1 MKIFSTVMA
10 SVLISILA
18 SCASI
23 PPEAVTLNA
32 EVSVGVN
39 KMYLS
44 QISLVNLYFETQQT
58 SLDKA
63 SESAIDRYFSIIT
76 PSDDT
81 EISFSGVQLEDISG
95 DVVALVEKSN
105 AAKAELEKIRIKI
118 IKDLETNYL
127 NINSGITTVSGL
139 LQSAVSVK
147 EASSE
152 AYSKLNAAT
161 GGAID
166 LEQIFTSLDSI
177 VADAGDNIE
186 SAEATLQ
193 KLEALS
199 N

>member
-1 MKIFSTVMA
+1 
-10 SVLISILA
+10 
-18 SCASI
+18 
-23 PPEAVTLNA
+23 
-32 EVSVGVN
+32 
-39 KMYLS
+39 
-44 QISLVNLYFETQQT
+44 
-58 SLDKA
+58 
-63 SESAIDRYFSIIT
+63 
-76 PSDDT
+76 
-81 EISFSGVQLEDISG
+81 VQLEDISG